1 MREDD
6 VLEVLYDWNLWR
18 KDIETGVKREAYLS
32 RVLEFLDSNMVVTII
47 GIRRAGKS
55 YLTRQIAKGL
65 NVPPKNILI
74 VNFEDRRFSALDDSD
89 LEEIFQ
95 TYLKNLNPEGTPYI
109 FLDEVHRVENWE
121 KWVRTVN
128 ELGKAKITVTG
139 STSHLIKNE
148 LSTLL
153 TGRHLDAEIFPLSFK
168 EFLKFKGIE
177 IREGLDIVHK
187 KLEIKR
193 ALDEYIEFGG
203 FPEVALSK
211 SKKEI
216 LLTYFEDITTKD
228 IVQRYKI
235 LKVDELLNLARF
247 YLTNI
252 SSPVTFN
259 SAKKSIDLSV
269 DTIKTFSTYLQSVYL
284 IFFLKRFSYKIKE
297 QENSPRKVYSIDV
310 GLSNA
315 IGFRFSENK
324 GRIVE
329 NIVLVELM
337 RQQSITPLEVFY
349 WKDEQKREV
358 DFVLKEGKNIKQLIQ
373 VTYASS
379 WDDIRERELKAL
391 NKAARALKC
400 EDLQCITWEYEDEVQ
415 YKENIIKFVPLW
427 KWLLMDKVYT

>member
-1 MREDD
+1 
-6 VLEVLYDWNLWR
+6 
-18 KDIETGVKREAYLS
+18 
-32 RVLEFLDSNMVVTII
+32 MVVTIT

-55 YLTRQIAKGL
+55 FLTRQMAKEL
-65 NVPPKNILI
+65 AIPSKNILM
-74 VNFEDRRFSALDDSD
+74 VNFEDGRFGSLDDSD

-121 KWVRTVN
+121 KWVRTVH
-128 ELGKAKITVTG
+128 ELGRAKIIVTG

-153 TGRHLDAEIFPLSFK
+153 TGRHLDTEVFPLSFK

-177 IREGLDIVHK
+177 AKERLDIIHK
-187 KLEIKR
+187 KLEIKG

-216 LLTYFEDITTKD
+216 LLAYFEDIITKD

-235 LKVDELLNLARF
+235 LKVDQLLNLARF
-247 YLTNI
+247 YLTNT
-252 SSPVTFN
+252 SSPITFN
-259 SAKKSIDLSV
+259 AAKKSIDLSV
-269 DTIKTFSTYLQSVYL
+269 DTIKTFSTYLQSLYL
-284 IFFLKRFSYKIKE
+284 IFLIKRFSFKIKE

-324 GRIVE
+324 GKIME

-337 RQQSITPLEVFY
+337 REKSSLEIYY
-349 WKDEQKREV
+349 WKDNQNKEV
-358 DFVLKEGKNIKQLIQ
+358 DFVLKEGKNIEQLIQ

-379 WDDIRERELKAL
+379 WDEIRERELKAL
-391 NKAARALKC
+391 NKAAKALNCKN
-400 EDLQCITWEYEDEVQ
+400 LQCITWEYEDEVQ
-415 YKENIIKFVPLW
+415 YRENIINFVPLW
-427 KWLLMDKVYT
+427 KWLLNDEYLPMSP